1 MLRASLMI
9 FMLAWVVVALQIHD
23 DKHGFGS
30 GYLGY
35 GNNVRLNEVGGLGI
49 ASAGASEDSIELMV
63 GPATTAAQHCT
74 AQHITMLCMAV
85 LQQHSTRSALAIRQ
99 NWSLRQFPARLQ
111 QRQQLAEVAQ
121 QPWSV

>member
-1 MLRASLMI
+1 MCLCLPRAAGGGPKPFGDTCRGTSPVMLLASLMI

-63 GPATTAAQHCT
+63 GPAATAAQHCT
-74 AQHITMLCMAV
+74 AQH
-85 LQQHSTRSALAIRQ
+85 STSPCCAWQ
-99 NWSLRQFPARLQ
+99 
-111 QRQQLAEVAQ
+111 
-121 QPWSV
+121 